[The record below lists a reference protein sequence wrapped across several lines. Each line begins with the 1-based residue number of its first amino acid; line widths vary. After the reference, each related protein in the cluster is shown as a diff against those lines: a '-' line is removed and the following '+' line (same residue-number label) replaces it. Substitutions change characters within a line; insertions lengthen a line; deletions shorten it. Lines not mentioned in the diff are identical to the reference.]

1 MSVVSEPVAEAA
13 VVAAEIRELAELL
26 PLQGPITAFAFLNPL
41 QGLEHLPV
49 FEALRQAR
57 EIFGCEPY
65 LQESEYR
72 DRVARGRITVEDVQE
87 ILQQELGLERRSVA
101 GLIELHD
108 MRLSQLLKLVY
119 PVSLNEL
126 DWVLAEAD
134 SLRRFQST
142 IPLEHRERLLNET
155 RHWLQMVQA
164 SGDSAAQQLIRS
176 VYRGGGRTEVPE
188 HQLESLCAGLLWK
201 ICLQRLESGLA
212 AAGSVARPIRLRDA
226 VLAVTGRIP
235 MSWCMMSYRV
245 SVRAGWI
252 RGTRSGRC
260 PTVMRDS

>member
-1 MSVVSEPVAEAA
+1 MSVVSEPVPEAA

-49 FEALRQAR
+49 FDALRQAH

-65 LQESEYR
+65 LRESEYR
-72 DRVARGRITVEDVQE
+72 DRVARGRITAEDVQE
-87 ILQQELGLERRSVA
+87 ILQQELGVERRSVA
-101 GLIELHD
+101 GLIELHE
-108 MRLSQLLKLVY
+108 MRMSQLLKLVY

-155 RHWLQMVQA
+155 RHWLQMVET
-164 SGDSAAQQLIRS
+164 SGESAALQLIRS
-176 VYRGGGRTEVPE
+176 VYRGGVGKFPNSRWNRFVRDCFGK
-188 HQLESLCAGLLWK
+188 SVC
-201 ICLQRLESGLA
+201 SGW
-212 AAGSVARPIRLRDA
+212 SRHRLRPG
-226 VLAVTGRIP
+226 VQ
-235 MSWCMMSYRV
+235 
-245 SVRAGWI
+245 
-252 RGTRSGRC
+252 
-260 PTVMRDS
+260 RD